1 MRLVDQWAARAIVA
15 FLDPKK
21 EPSLKE
27 RVGWARFLYSMI
39 ICTPE
44 HIERIRARSPKF
56 KVTSPPQALL
66 PTLIN
71 CKLVVA
77 HIVQKMTWHAID
89 FSDSGLRL
97 LTSDRPLIMSN
108 GLSGDDAH
116 IALPISPTRLYSSL
130 GVVLLRRAL
139 SPTFP
144 AGEMVFFRLAC
155 STADCH
161 L

>member
-130 GVVLLRRAL
+130 GVVLLR
-139 SPTFP
+139 
-144 AGEMVFFRLAC
+144 
-155 STADCH
+155 
-161 L
+161 